1 MKIYDCNH
9 IPIETKEVVGTGGE
23 ATVYSLKK
31 KNNVL
36 CKAYHKNNNHSDVK
50 NKIEVMIKHKTFQ
63 KLQSHP
69 NYSLPIIE
77 IFDEN
82 KQWIGYAKRNAEGVN
97 LSLLAHP
104 ILMKKNFPKIKKV
117 DIVETLI
124 KFLKDVQRLH
134 ENEIFIGD
142 YNLSNFLINKKT
154 YDISFIDT
162 DSWQFTYRK
171 KIYRCNVGT
180 ADMTPPEHQ
189 SVDFKTINRTI
200 ESELFSI
207 AVLLF
212 KVLMQGRHPYDQV
225 GGESVLKNISNG
237 LFPYNLEKTTNKY
250 IPNGPWFNLWNELSK
265 EIKVLFMKTFCNQS
279 QKRLLLSSN
288 SQKRATVEEWISAL
302 SDFRYTFLKGKNTKV
317 NSTQPQRLDL
327 MKMKN
332 KKNINSSISTNE
344 NIEVDSNLNQPTK
357 STTGRLVFAPTEP
370 KKRGRPRKIQCQF
383 N

>member
-36 CKAYHKNNNHSDVK
+36 CKVYHKNNNHSDVK

-63 KLQSHP
+63 KLQNHP

-82 KQWIGYAKRNAEGVN
+82 KQWIGYAKRNAEGIN

-237 LFPYNLEKTTNKY
+237 LFPYNLDKITNKH

-279 QKRLLLSSN
+279 QKRLLLSSS

-302 SDFRYTFLKGKNTKV
+302 SDFRYTFIKGKNTKA

-332 KKNINSSISTNE
+332 KKNINSVISTNE
-344 NIEVDSNLNQPTK
+344 NIEVDSNLNHPTK
-357 STTGRLVFAPTEP
+357 STTGRLVFTLTEP
-370 KKRGRPRKIQCQF
+370 KKRGRPRK
-383 N
+383 NPMPV